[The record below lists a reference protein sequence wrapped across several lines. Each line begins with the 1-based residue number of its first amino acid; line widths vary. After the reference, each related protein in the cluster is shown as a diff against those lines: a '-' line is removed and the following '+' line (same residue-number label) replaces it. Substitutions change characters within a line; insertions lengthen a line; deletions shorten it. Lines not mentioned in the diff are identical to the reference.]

1 MVYGRIISLLQ
12 NSCSLLLAKTM
23 VTPIE
28 SLTHAAEKVAMGDF
42 SETVENSAKDEI
54 GVLSRTFNDMANQLQ
69 RTPNSILIKLKAL
82 GLYVPTPMPPRW
94 TEEDDKKVVDMYT
107 DGCPFEDISEA
118 LGRSVNA
125 VIQRLIHLRVKIFN
139 DYGR

>member
-1 MVYGRIISLLQ
+1 MPGR
-12 NSCSLLLAKTM
+12 NTAF
-23 VTPIE
+23 
-28 SLTHAAEKVAMGDF
+28 LTQEQFDQIRTTYTRFNEPWLKEEVEELKAMAAD
-42 SETVENSAKDEI
+42 
-54 GVLSRTFNDMANQLQ
+54 GVSKNDMANQLQ

-125 VIQRLIHLRVKIFN
+125 VISRLIHLRIKIFN
-139 DYGR
+139 DDGR